1 MWVYWAGST
10 RVFVLGEVVDC
21 GEVFEGRSLLV
32 ALVHVGDAVLVGV
45 DAVASLNSAVSMI
58 AHTQQDRCEDRGGER
73 CGEDRD
79 FGGVV
84 LGRPGRKAQ
93 LCHKQRH
100 GEPNAREE
108 SDADQVD
115 PFQCRVKTRAGNPG
129 DEPGGGDDAKWLA
142 EHERSPDRKRQWM
155 RHRCLY

>member
-45 DAVASLNSAVSMI
+45 DAVASLNSAVSML
-58 AHTQQDRCEDRGGER
+58 AHTQQGRCEDRGGER

-84 LGRPGRKAQ
+84 RGRPGRKAQ

-108 SDADQVD
+108 SDADQVET
-115 PFQCRVKTRAGNPG
+115 FQYRVKTREGNPG
-129 DEPGGGDDAKWLA
+129 DTPGGDVTDKCIA
-142 EHERSPDRKRQWM
+142 EPECSPDR
-155 RHRCLY
+155 